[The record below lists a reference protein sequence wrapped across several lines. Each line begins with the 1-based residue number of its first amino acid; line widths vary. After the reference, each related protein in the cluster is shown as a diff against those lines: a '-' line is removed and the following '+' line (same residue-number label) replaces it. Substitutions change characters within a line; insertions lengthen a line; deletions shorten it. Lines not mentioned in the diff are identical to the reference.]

1 MDKGWSINT
10 EDWEAL
16 GQVLHGSETWNSV
29 LLTPNDQVL
38 VPESPGVYAIC
49 APPPN
54 AAGSDRNTMFHS
66 LASPLYI
73 GRSESS
79 IKARFRDHCQT
90 SNPELR
96 RAKNCYHTVQ
106 LRFWFIELPAS
117 VVKDA
122 EARLLRCF
130 GPPVNKRAG
139 TITGTFRPP
148 LEA

>member
-1 MDKGWSINT
+1 MNKGWSINT
-10 EDWEAL
+10 EEWEAL
-16 GQVLHGSETWNSV
+16 GQVLHGSEAWNFV
-29 LLTPNDQVL
+29 LLTPNDQVM
-38 VPESPGVYAIC
+38 VPEGPGVYAIC

-54 AAGSDRNTMFHS
+54 ATGSDQSTMFHS

-79 IKARFRDHCQT
+79 IKSRFLDHCRT
-90 SNPELR
+90 SNPELQ

-117 VVKDA
+117 VVRDA
-122 EARLLRCF
+122 EARLIRCF
-130 GPPVNKRAG
+130 GPPVNERDG

-148 LEA
+148 IEA